1 MRSARPRPWDFGLGG
16 TPALT
21 FFLLLSSLAPSI
33 HQDTVNFPVHMK
45 NFNMQQLKQLTKELR
60 SEVVNVVSKTGGEF
74 EERVA
79 GERDASG

>member
-1 MRSARPRPWDFGLGG
+1 
-16 TPALT
+16 
-21 FFLLLSSLAPSI
+21 
-33 HQDTVNFPVHMK
+33 MK